1 MNLIEARAT
10 EGVLVL
16 PNDEMML
23 LMHILSVLRM
33 KHVGMAVVKRNL
45 QRRNQKRRLLCQSH
59 HKQEKGRQ

>member
-1 MNLIEARAT
+1 MQWKGSETMNLIEARAT

-33 KHVGMAVVKRNL
+33 KHVGMAVVKR
-45 QRRNQKRRLLCQSH
+45 
-59 HKQEKGRQ
+59 